1 MNIHAFREKRRNI
14 LCQLRI
20 ISLHPI
26 YVRVILRDSQS
37 NIPFLSRSPSQTW
50 GFLAGFSRIE
60 TICPHFSSSFLLLL
74 FLPSLLSLFLFFL
87 FLFFF
92 CYPGLSLLT
101 LDGYPTQPQLSWFA
115 GRFERELDYLTTIL
129 WPLAWDFELST
140 PPA

>member
-1 MNIHAFREKRRNI
+1 MERRKLFMNIHAFREKRRNI

-87 FLFFF
+87 FLFFLL
-92 CYPGLSLLT
+92 PWLKSAHPRWLSH
-101 LDGYPTQPQLSWFA
+101 PTSIIMIR
-115 GRFERELDYLTTIL
+115 G
-129 WPLAWDFELST
+129 
-140 PPA
+140 